1 MENYLTTKQVQDLFK
16 VDRITVYR
24 MLHDGRLKGIK
35 IGNQWRFSQT
45 EVERLLSGEP
55 MHSESDETAT
65 FPNHCVQ
72 AIQDL
77 FSSVSQV
84 SGLLVNNQGE
94 AVTEVSQPVGFCQ
107 LIQSSET
114 GKKACLESWKQLVSQ
129 TGEKPKKLTC
139 HAGLN
144 YLSSKISN
152 RNGTQG
158 VFMAGEFYWDQPD
171 DEEAHLR
178 YRRLAE
184 LHHLELEE
192 LIEESQN
199 IPVLTKDQQTHLSLQ
214 PAAAARA
221 ILSIMNERD
230 GFLIRMRKIANL
242 THNL

>member
-1 MENYLTTKQVQDLFK
+1 MENYLTTKQLQDLFK

-24 MLHDGRLKGIK
+24 MLQDGRLKGVK
-35 IGNQWRFSQT
+35 IGNQWRFPQT
-45 EVERLLSGEP
+45 EVERFLSGEP
-55 MHSESDETAT
+55 VHSESDETAT
-65 FPNHCVQ
+65 FPIQCVQ

-77 FSSVSQV
+77 FSSVSKI

-94 AVTEVSQPVGFCQ
+94 AVTDVSQPGRFCQ

-114 GKKACLESWKQLVSQ
+114 GKNACLESWKQLASQ

-152 RNGTQG
+152 QNGMQG

-171 DEEAHLR
+171 HEESDLR
-178 YRRLAE
+178 YRRLTE
-184 LHHLELEE
+184 IHNLKLEE
-192 LIEESQN
+192 LIEESRN
-199 IPVLTKDQQTHLSLQ
+199 IPVLTKEQQTHLSQQ

-230 GFLIRMRKIANL
+230 GFLARMQKIANL
-242 THNL
+242 TQNL